1 MKKTLFFLFFVVT
14 FYKSNAQTIMQIGTT
29 TVQVDTLII
38 GIDIPWEIIY
48 TNDGYI
54 WMTERKGVVS
64 RVNTTNGTKEILLD
78 ITSNVTQQAES
89 GLLGMALHPDFEN
102 VPEVFLA
109 YTYTPVSSIR
119 EKIVKYTFNGTAL
132 VNEIVLLD
140 NIEGNGTHNGCRLLF
155 LSDTTLLATTGD
167 VQNPNLAQ
175 NLSSHNGKILRMHT
189 DGSVP
194 SDNPV
199 ASSYVYAFGLRNTQG
214 LAHLPNNTIIM
225 SEHGASTED
234 EVQLLN
240 PNRNYGWPNVE
251 GFCNTTSEI
260 TFCNAN
266 NVVEPLTSYT
276 PTIAPSDLVFY
287 TNNSFPEWDSCVLM
301 TVLKD
306 KELHAFKMNDD
317 FSAIISDMVYLESSF
332 GRLRDITIGANKEI
346 YIATNGQSWS
356 NIDPNTHSIIR
367 ITPPAPSTNSI
378 NSFSTNNPIS
388 FYPNPT
394 KGLVSIK
401 KNNSM
406 LINEFKIINAL
417 GEEILTIG
425 GNANALDFGNL
436 SKGVYIIKT
445 VYNDSH
451 VSFQKIILE

>member
-1 MKKTLFFLFFVVT
+1 MKKTLFFLLFVFAYQT
-14 FYKSNAQTIMQIGTT
+14 SKAQTTMQIGTT
-29 TVQVDTLII
+29 SVQVDTLIT

-64 RVNTTNGTKEILLD
+64 RVNTSTGVREILLD
-78 ITSNVTQQAES
+78 ITTTVTQQAES

-102 VPEVFLA
+102 TPEVFLA
-109 YTYTPVSSIR
+109 YTYTPVSSIK

-155 LSDTTLLATTGD
+155 LSDNTLLATTGD

-175 NLSSHNGKILRMHT
+175 NLTSLNGKILRMNA
-189 DGSVP
+189 DGSIP
-194 SDNPV
+194 SDNPI
-199 ASSYVYAFGLRNTQG
+199 SGSLVYAWGFRNTQG
-214 LAHLPNNTIIM
+214 LAHLPNNSLIM

-234 EVQLLN
+234 EIQLLF

-251 GFCNTTSEI
+251 GYCNTASEI

-266 NVVEPLTSYT
+266 NVVEPLKTYT

-306 KELHAFKMNDD
+306 KELRAFKMNSD
-317 FSAIISDMVYLESSF
+317 FSAIVSDEVYLENSF

-367 ITPPAPSTNSI
+367 ITPPAPTTNGVNSI
-378 NSFSTNNPIS
+378 ENSNPVS
-388 FYPNPT
+388 FFPNPT

-401 KNNSM
+401 NNNTSS
-406 LINEFKIINAL
+406 IKEYRIVNTIGVEVDIVNGNAKEIDL
-417 GEEILTIG
+417 SILT
-425 GNANALDFGNL
+425 
-436 SKGVYIIKT
+436 KGVYIIQV
-445 VYNDSH
+445 VYKDNTI
-451 VSFQKIILE
+451 SFQKIILE